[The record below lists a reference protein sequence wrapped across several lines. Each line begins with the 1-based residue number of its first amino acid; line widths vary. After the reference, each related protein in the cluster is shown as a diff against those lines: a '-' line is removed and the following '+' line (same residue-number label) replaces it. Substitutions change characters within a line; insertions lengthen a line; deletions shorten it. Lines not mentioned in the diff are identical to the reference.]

1 MSLRALAQ
9 WGRRREGESWALG
22 LLSQTLP
29 PPTLHTLS
37 EPWIIRAGGLG
48 MILSRS
54 LILQMGRLIEDQCK
68 VCLIQTAE
76 LVPPPASLRAGP
88 PSDRHL
94 STSCWPSTSF
104 VLHRLPG
111 GSMSPTL
118 PGGQLWLVTSR

>member
-1 MSLRALAQ
+1 MSTGKIQEQMEGYNQGCQVSHRCGEMSLRALAQ

-76 LVPPPASLRAGP
+76 LVP
-88 PSDRHL
+88 
-94 STSCWPSTSF
+94 TSCFPKGRAS
-104 VLHRLPG
+104 
-111 GSMSPTL
+111 
-118 PGGQLWLVTSR
+118 Q